1 MTFVRNNPLNQ
12 EANPMSKRQTRRRR
26 SGFTL
31 MEIMLVLAI
40 LVVLASGSV
49 FAYQSIRKRAFI
61 RAATTQV
68 DSLKA
73 RTNEYFD
80 AYGVYPSNL
89 ECLYDATQDDNQAR
103 DPNEKFID
111 GPLQPDP
118 WGNPYQIELIGDEVR
133 ITCWG
138 PDGQVGSEDD
148 ISR

>member
-1 MTFVRNNPLNQ
+1 MKVPHLALGTLGLLFFSWMWLHFIHDPRVRQGALD
-12 EANPMSKRQTRRRR
+12 
-26 SGFTL
+26 
-31 MEIMLVLAI
+31 EIRIDSILADN
-40 LVVLASGSV
+40 
-49 FAYQSIRKRAFI
+49 
-61 RAATTQV
+61 